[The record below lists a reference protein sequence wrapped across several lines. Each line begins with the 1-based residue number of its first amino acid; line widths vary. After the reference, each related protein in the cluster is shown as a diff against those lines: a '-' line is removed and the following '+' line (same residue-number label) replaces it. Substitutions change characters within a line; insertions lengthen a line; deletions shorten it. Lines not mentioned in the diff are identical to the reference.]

1 MIERKQYFQ
10 SALDWQPERD
20 NEWAF
25 WGERAAVLPCL
36 RHAGARGDLMGHR
49 MLGKVNVY
57 QSFHEV
63 VGLGVLA
70 SEVHI

>member
-1 MIERKQYFQ
+1 
-10 SALDWQPERD
+10 
-20 NEWAF
+20 
-25 WGERAAVLPCL
+25 
-36 RHAGARGDLMGHR
+36 MGHR